1 VTVGRTTTA
10 RSADPARSTAEER
23 GLAWRKRELLVLA
36 AVTLVA
42 SDVRPPGAGR
52 RARLLA
58 VATRLAHLPG
68 APSVVPTERSE
79 LALARFTE
87 ALVDAADAIRHCRRT
102 EHVGGGC
109 WFGVGGARDAC
120 DEALHLLHELG

>member
-1 VTVGRTTTA
+1 VGRTTTA
-10 RSADPARSTAEER
+10 RSADLARSSDEDR
-23 GLAWRKRELLVLA
+23 VMAWLQREQLILA
-36 AVTLVA
+36 AVTLLA
-42 SDVRPPGAGR
+42 SDVRPPGIGR
-52 RARLLA
+52 RARLVA

-68 APSVVPTERSE
+68 APSVVPTERTE
-79 LALARFTE
+79 VALDRFTD

-120 DEALHLLHELG
+120 DDALHLLHELG